1 MIYIMIKVRPW
12 PLLHCIG
19 TTGLIIAEATQ
30 VNKLGQGY
38 PLTPGIFTQEHIEG
52 WRKVTD
58 SVHAAGGRIF
68 LQLWHCGRVSHSS
81 YHGGK
86 LPISASAVKITV
98 GQVATM
104 VRDEHCNCNCI
115 TSAPL
120 LLALLVL
127 VIYVC
132 LTVFSQCS
140 LPAPLRC

>member
-1 MIYIMIKVRPW
+1 VHDLHADVRFGVLAVQLTKCVKW
-12 PLLHCIG
+12 PLLHCIA

-38 PLTPGIFTQEHIEG
+38 PLTPGIYTQEHIEG

-58 SVHAAGGRIF
+58 SVHAAAGRIF

-104 VRDEHCNCNCI
+104 VRDEHS
-115 TSAPL
+115 TA
-120 LLALLVL
+120 ALLHC
-127 VIYVC
+127 YY
-132 LTVFSQCS
+132 
-140 LPAPLRC
+140 